1 MPCSMKKSNHKLI
14 GGKFG
19 LPQFFLTTP
28 SLPGFLSGDPI
39 LLFNARSAIK
49 LIVDQL
55 RPRTVW
61 LPSYLCPTILTAI
74 DTNLSDVKYYSLNE
88 HLIVISDDFL
98 PEIQPNDLFICID
111 FFGFQFEQSVLEEVK
126 QSGCKILRDCSQA
139 LFFDFQ
145 KDSISDYHVFS
156 PRKFLGIPDGGI
168 LHAQNKVELSAD
180 DFTPPDEQAVANL
193 LQAVILRREF
203 DIYGENREWYEFFK
217 KGESFLKPSYSF
229 MSDLSRI
236 LLKFGFNYETIQTR
250 RKKNYQ
256 NLAMKL
262 NHLAL
267 FPSLP
272 EDVVPLGFPI
282 VLPNRDDIR
291 IRLYEYDIYPPIH
304 WEISSVVP
312 TMFKESHKLAQ
323 QIMTL
328 PCDQRYDEEDMNF
341 IADCL
346 LRLVI

>member
-1 MPCSMKKSNHKLI
+1 MPSFMKESSHKLI

-19 LPQFFLTTP
+19 LPQLFLATP
-28 SLPGFLSGDPI
+28 CLPTFLSGDPI

-55 RPRTVW
+55 KPRRVW

-74 DTNLSDVKYYSLNE
+74 DANISDIKYYPLNE

-111 FFGFQFEQSVLEEVK
+111 YFGFQFEQSVLEEVD

-145 KDSISDYHVFS
+145 KDIISDYHVFS
-156 PRKFLGIPDGGI
+156 PRKFLGVPDGGI
-168 LHAQNKVELSAD
+168 LYTKNKGELSTNYL
-180 DFTPPDEQAVANL
+180 TPPDEQAVANL

-203 DIYGENREWYEFFK
+203 DIYGENRDWYEFFK
-217 KGESFLKPSYSF
+217 KGESFLKPSYSS
-229 MSDLSRI
+229 MSDLSRT
-236 LLKFGFNYETIQTR
+236 LLKFGFNYETIRNQR
-250 RKKNYQ
+250 RKNYLD
-256 NLAMKL
+256 LAMKL
-262 NHLAL
+262 SHLAL

-291 IRLYEYDIYPPIH
+291 IRLYEFDIYPPIH
-304 WEISSVVP
+304 WDISKAVP
-312 TMFKESHKLAQ
+312 TMFIESHKLAKH
-323 QIMTL
+323 IMTL
-328 PCDQRYDEEDMNF
+328 PCDQRYDEEDTSFM
-341 IADCL
+341 ADCL
-346 LRLVI
+346 LRLVG